1 MTILVFVLWHGIFLH
16 ALATCS
22 SRHASLD
29 QLDSGHIRRPLRLP
43 ARLIG
48 RLRGGSDVMQ
58 TNLRGASD
66 VMQTNLPDTL
76 NEQQR
81 P

>member
-1 MTILVFVLWHGIFLH
+1 MNILVFVLWH

-22 SRHASLD
+22 SRHTSLD
-29 QLDSGHIRRPLRLP
+29 ELDSGHIRRPNLRLP
-43 ARLIG
+43 ARLTV

-58 TNLRGASD
+58 TNLRGGSD
-66 VMQTNLPDTL
+66 VVQTNLADAL